1 MQKYLKY
8 LRIIV
13 SVALLII
20 SSAFAAGIGAVFS
33 IELGWIERIQ
43 FIPAILF
50 ISVTTVL
57 LWIVVTFVFGRVYC
71 SSVCP
76 LGTLQDIFLRI
87 PRLTRK
93 MRYRNVF
100 RYTPGVSTLRMSMLI
115 VVFGTLVVG
124 VTIAVRVLDPYTI
137 FTRIFSPLVAAS
149 AVSFTIAISILV
161 LIAWLSARRGRLW
174 CNTICP
180 VGAVLGVV
188 SGRSLYH
195 FDINTDTCTN
205 CRKCEYVC
213 KAQCINLN
221 DHVVDGSRCV
231 NCFNC
236 VNVCPDNSISYT
248 TRKHRLS
255 IPMMQSIEPVEK
267 TETALDIEK

>member
-13 SVALLII
+13 SVALLTI
-20 SSAFAAGIGAVFS
+20 SSAYAAGMGAVLS
-33 IELGWIERIQ
+33 IGLGWIDRIQ
-43 FIPAILF
+43 FIPALLM

-76 LGTLQDIFLRI
+76 LGTLQDIFLRV

-93 MRYRNVF
+93 MRERRVF
-100 RYTPGVSTLRMSMLI
+100 RYTSGLSSLRMSMLI
-115 VVFGTLVVG
+115 VVFGTLIAG
-124 VTIAVRVLDPYTI
+124 VTIPMKVLDPFSI
-137 FTRIFSPLVAAS
+137 FCKILSPLISASVLSFVVA
-149 AVSFTIAISILV
+149 ILIVV
-161 LIAWLSARRGRLW
+161 LIAWLSVRRGRLW

-180 VGAVLGVV
+180 VGAVLGVA
-188 SGRSLYH
+188 SGRSIYH
-195 FDINTDTCTN
+195 FDINIDTCTN

-213 KAQCINLN
+213 KAQCINLS
-221 DHVVDGSRCV
+221 DHVVDGSRCI
-231 NCFNC
+231 NCFDC

-255 IPMMQSIEPVEK
+255 IPMMQSIDAVKK

>member
-267 TETALDIEK
+267 